1 MFDKFATWLPLL
13 RTIVIVVA
21 LATSSPGRAQEI
33 VVTVYGEPITTL
45 DIEQRTKF
53 TEMATSKIPSRQQV
67 IDELTKEKLKVREAK
82 KHGLNLSNEEVD
94 LVYENF
100 ARRLRNTPE
109 RLTQNLARAGTSA
122 DTVKHRIRADL
133 ADKYMRARYP
143 RGISG
148 CRTTGPRSLNAHHTD
163 FRLWPASEVAERPG
177 DCPLS
182 GYSGLVVLIASLSE
196 SDPQRRFAAAR
207 K

>member
-21 LATSSPGRAQEI
+21 LATSSPGRAQEV

-100 ARRLRNTPE
+100 ARRLQELPAFPSIRMIYEPHLTTP
-109 RLTQNLARAGTSA
+109 
-122 DTVKHRIRADL
+122 
-133 ADKYMRARYP
+133 
-143 RGISG
+143 
-148 CRTTGPRSLNAHHTD
+148 
-163 FRLWPASEVAERPG
+163 
-177 DCPLS
+177 PL
-182 GYSGLVVLIASLSE
+182 GH
-196 SDPQRRFAAAR
+196 PTRHFN
-207 K
+207 

>member
-1 MFDKFATWLPLL
+1 MMRSGSSRPRLIRCEQKTLTRKRTEEMFATRRFLL
-13 RTIVIVVA
+13 QSIVIVVA
-21 LATSSPGRAQEI
+21 LATSSPGRAQPI
-33 VVTVYGEPITTL
+33 VATVYGEAITTL

-53 TEMATSKIPSRQQV
+53 TEMATNKVPSRQQV

-94 LVYENF
+94 LVYENL

-109 RLTQNLARAGTSA
+109 RLTQNLAGAGSSA

-143 RGISG
+143 RG
-148 CRTTGPRSLNAHHTD
+148 D
-163 FRLWPASEVAERPG
+163 FWIPHDRVPG
-177 DCPLS
+177 
-182 GYSGLVVLIASLSE
+182 
-196 SDPQRRFAAAR
+196 R
-207 K
+207 